1 MGKSIAI
8 GIVVAISIVHYSIL
22 GYLGYDPMPESQ
34 SLMGWCFSLTLALWC
49 LDDAKR
55 QRFHRPYEFGAFI
68 FFLWPFVLPAY
79 LIRTRGWRG
88 SLLFVAILALALLPA
103 ACGWLAFHS
112 GPASTEQGY

>member
-55 QRFHRPYEFGAFI
+55 QRFIARMNSAPLSFSSGRSYY
-68 FFLWPFVLPAY
+68 LP
-79 LIRTRGWRG
+79 T
-88 SLLFVAILALALLPA
+88 
-103 ACGWLAFHS
+103 
-112 GPASTEQGY
+112 